1 MMKRFCLR
9 ILLVLSL
16 VTGFSFCGLAW
27 ADAPDPLSSSNIAV
41 EQWPGHNFTF
51 LALADTSQAAG
62 YEIFKT
68 EDANRGYSGDRSVRL
83 PYAKYVGKQVTV
95 TEVVSFESG
104 YDQPDYMI
112 HMKVNETGEAL
123 IGRTSRGQL
132 EGLVLT
138 ADLDS
143 ARQYFMGKTVY
154 PKFRALKSA
163 YMPGQ
168 YRSAVSVPIK
178 IGSPVMVVDV
188 YAGERSE
195 EPIWMIVSVNGEK
208 AILPMAYSW
217 TNISTQFWAQ
227 TAPWQE
233 SMFIDDP
240 RMTLGWSQE
249 LWNKIESG
257 QVDVGMTKDQVHLS
271 WGKPVRRETNGSDWI
286 YGPYRLK
293 FSGETLSIIENIPE
307 SEQIAS

>member
-1 MMKRFCLR
+1 MKRLCLR

-16 VTGFSFCGLAW
+16 VTGFGACSSAW
-27 ADAPDPLSSSNIAV
+27 ADAPDPLSSSNIAI
-41 EQWPGHNFTF
+41 EQWPGRSFTF

-62 YEIFKT
+62 YEIFKM
-68 EDANRGYSGDRSVRL
+68 EDATRGYSGDRSVRL
-83 PYAKYVGKQVTV
+83 PYANYVGKQVTV
-95 TEVVSFESG
+95 TDVTPFESG
-104 YDQPDYMI
+104 YDQPDYI
-112 HMKVNETGEAL
+112 VHMKVNETDEL
-123 IGRTSRGQL
+123 LSGRTSRGQL

-168 YRSAVSVPIK
+168 FRSAVSVPIK
-178 IGSPVMVVDV
+178 IGGPVTVVDV

-195 EPIWMIVSVNGEK
+195 EPIWLIVSVNGEK

-217 TNISTQFWAQ
+217 TNISPQFWTQ
-227 TAPWQE
+227 SAPWQG
-233 SMFIDDP
+233 SLFIEDP

-257 QVDVGMTKDQVHLS
+257 QVDAGMTKDQVHLS
-271 WGKPVRRETNGSDWI
+271 WGKPVRREANGSAWI
-286 YGPYRLK
+286 YGPYRLN
-293 FSGETLSIIENIPE
+293 FSGETLSNIENIPE